1 MQSRDPATDWG
12 PYQTWRRF
20 NVLARVLGSLPTK
33 TKRSLFQW
41 MRTSGPE
48 INAQMFIP
56 QIGVTTGT
64 LAVFMVLGDTSRHKW
79 DEPSVEPALKSEE
92 KQKAQAPSPQASPSK
107 KKKKKKKTAKN
118 GDARPQD
125 DDAAGPYAGRNRGRR
140 DGSADGSAAGA
151 SQNPSAGQQLLD
163 EAGTAELSTDKKSVG
178 KQLSGAVRGLA
189 QNYVA
194 LCAVVGLIVFLL
206 MCLMRPPMVLKPAS
220 SLLTRPTLSLA
231 KAALWGLGTASVMIA
246 APVVYKLYKKKAA
259 DD

>member
-1 MQSRDPATDWG
+1 MATLDRKTMMLLDRMQVGTEDAGT
-12 PYQTWRRF
+12 
-20 NVLARVLGSLPTK
+20 ALP
-33 TKRSLFQW
+33 
-41 MRTSGPE
+41 M
-48 INAQMFIP
+48 
-56 QIGVTTGT
+56 
-64 LAVFMVLGDTSRHKW
+64 
-79 DEPSVEPALKSEE
+79 
-92 KQKAQAPSPQASPSK
+92 APPQAS
-107 KKKKKKKTAKN
+107 
-118 GDARPQD
+118 
-125 DDAAGPYAGRNRGRR
+125 AA
-140 DGSADGSAAGA
+140 AAA

-206 MCLMRPPMVLKPAS
+206 MCLMRPPMELKPAS